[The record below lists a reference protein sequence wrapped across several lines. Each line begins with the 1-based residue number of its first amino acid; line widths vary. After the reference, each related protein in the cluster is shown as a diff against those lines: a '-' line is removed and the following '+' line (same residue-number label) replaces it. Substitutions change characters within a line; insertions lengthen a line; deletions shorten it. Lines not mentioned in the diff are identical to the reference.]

1 MEETIRSRRRLL
13 AEAKSDPAWAQTF
26 QGSSQCPQQ
35 SPAGMNRA
43 QRVLSHTVVSDSLQ
57 HHGL

>member
-1 MEETIRSRRRLL
+1 MEETIRSRRKLL
-13 AEAKSDPAWAQTF
+13 AEAKSDPVWAQIF
-26 QGSSQCPQQ
+26 QGSSQCPLQ
-35 SPAGMNRA
+35 SPAGMNCA